1 MKVFEI
7 IKLNNGWY
15 DFSNIPQNNNYIK
28 VECLR
33 FSSDKH
39 ALKVAKTIN
48 RNLTFLI
55 KRG

>member
-7 IKLNNGWY
+7 IKLNNHWY

-28 VECLR
+28 IECLR
-33 FSSDKH
+33 SSSDHK
-39 ALKVAKTIN
+39 ALKTAKTIN
-48 RNLTFLI
+48 SNFTYII